1 MKPSRPPEE
10 VLRRVLKFSRLNGWS
25 VAIFA
30 GLCTLVALAMGD
42 PVGIAVSLLVT
53 LGGAIEVR
61 GYRMLK
67 RRNIDG
73 LRWLIRSQLV
83 VLGVIW
89 AYAVTRLVSFDEG
102 TVRAA
107 FTSDMRASLSDLGL
121 SLEDI
126 LPLVR
131 RAFYLLY
138 GGVLAVTLL
147 YQGGLAL
154 YYRRRGPAIE
164 IALQPPPVA
173 PGVAAPTPPADDYL
187 I

>member
-25 VAIFA
+25 VVVFA
-30 GLCTLVALAMGD
+30 GLSTLGALALGD
-42 PVGIAVSLLVT
+42 PMGIAVSLLVT
-53 LGGAIEVR
+53 LGGALEVH
-61 GYRMLK
+61 GYRLLK
-67 RRNIDG
+67 RGQVDG
-73 LRWLIRSQLV
+73 LRWLIRSQLM

-89 AYAVTRLVSFDEG
+89 AYAGTRLVSFDEG
-102 TVRAA
+102 TVREA
-107 FTSDMRASLSDLGL
+107 FTSEMRSALSDLGL
-121 SLEDI
+121 TFDDI

-131 RAFYLLY
+131 RTFHLLY

-154 YYRRRGPAIE
+154 YYRRRGRAIE
-164 IALQPPPVA
+164 IALQPPPVV
-173 PGVAAPTPPADDYL
+173 PRVAAPTPPPEDYL